1 MEKALS
7 SLVDKYPRVSDMVG
21 VAKRRM
27 PHFAAEYLF
36 AGTGYDEALENNR
49 KAFNEVFLVPQYL
62 KGTVNPNLKTKLFG
76 YEYDAPFGMAP
87 VGMTSLMWP
96 GAEIALSKMSVKN
109 NIPFS
114 LSTVSCTSV
123 EEVGKHLDG
132 NGWFQLY
139 PPADK
144 AIRNDLLKRAKDSG
158 FKTLII
164 TADIPASSR
173 RERLRMAGVSVPP
186 KNNLRTFFQAAICP
200 SWSIG
205 TLINGIPAF
214 GTMDQYSD
222 GSWHGNAKSKAGF
235 AGSQMQRYLD
245 WDYLK
250 EVRDIWKGPIILKG
264 LMDIEDAI
272 KTTKFVDD
280 IYLSNH
286 GGRQLDIAPSTLQI
300 LPEIRKK
307 VGSKFPII
315 IDSGFYS
322 GQDIC
327 KGLMLGADFVMTGR
341 PFIIGLAALG
351 AKGANHV
358 HDILKDEL
366 SNIMEQVCAENVK
379 ELKNQKVVLGNNFK
393 LNNLN

>member
-1 MEKALS
+1 LS
-7 SLVDKYPRVSDMVG
+7 NLVDKYPRVSDMIDI
-21 VAKRRM
+21 AKRRM

-49 KAFNEVFLVPQYL
+49 KAFNQIFLVPKYL
-62 KGTVNPNLKTKLFG
+62 KGTVTPVLKTKLFG

-109 NIPFS
+109 NVPFA
-114 LSTVSCTSV
+114 LSTVACASV
-123 EEVGKHLDG
+123 EEVGKHLNG
-132 NGWFQLY
+132 QGWFQLY
-139 PPADK
+139 PPEDK
-144 AIRNDLLKRAKDSG
+144 AIRNDLLKRAKNAG
-158 FKTLII
+158 FKTLVV

-200 SWSIG
+200 SWSLG

-214 GTMDQYSD
+214 GTMDQYSNGD
-222 GSWHGNAKSKAGF
+222 WHGNAKSKAGF

-250 EVRDIWKGPIILKG
+250 EVRDIWKGPIVLKG
-264 LMDIEDAI
+264 LMHEDDAI
-272 KTTKFVDD
+272 KTTKIVDA

-286 GGRQLDIAPSTLQI
+286 GGRQIDIAPSPLQI
-300 LPEIRKK
+300 LPDIRKK
-307 VGSKFPII
+307 IGPNFPII

-322 GQDIC
+322 GQDIS

-351 AKGANHV
+351 SKGANHV

-366 SNIMEQVCAENVK
+366 SNIMEQICAKDIK
-379 ELKNQKVVLGNNFK
+379 ELKNQKVLLGKDFQLTNF
-393 LNNLN
+393 N

>member
-1 MEKALS
+1 MS
-7 SLVDKYPRVSDMVG
+7 NLVDKYPRVSDMINE
-21 VAKRRM
+21 AKRRM

-49 KAFNEVFLVPQYL
+49 KVFNQIFLVPKYL
-62 KGTVNPNLKTKLFG
+62 KGTVVPNLKTKLFDHEFG
-76 YEYDAPFGMAP
+76 APFGMAP

-96 GAEIALSKMSVKN
+96 GAEVALSKMSVKN
-109 NIPFS
+109 NVPFA
-114 LSTVSCTSV
+114 LSTVACASI
-123 EEVGKHLDG
+123 EEIGKHLDG
-132 NGWFQLY
+132 QGWFQLY

-144 AIRNDLLKRAKDSG
+144 AIRNDLLNRAKNAG
-158 FKTLII
+158 FKTLVV

-200 SWSIG
+200 SWSLG
-205 TLINGIPAF
+205 TLKNGIPAF
-214 GTMDQYSD
+214 GTMDQYSNGD
-222 GSWHGNAKSKAGF
+222 WHGNAKSKAGF
-235 AGSQMQRYLD
+235 AGSQMQRFLD

-264 LMDIEDAI
+264 LMHEDDVMKSI
-272 KTTKFVDD
+272 KIVDA

-286 GGRQLDIAPSTLQI
+286 GGRQIDIAPSPLQM

-307 VGSKFPII
+307 IGPKFPII

-322 GQDIC
+322 GQDIS

-351 AKGANHV
+351 HKGANHV

-366 SNIMEQVCAENVK
+366 SNIMEQICAKNIK
-379 ELKNQKVVLGNNFK
+379 ELKNQKVNIANDFK
-393 LNNLN
+393 LSNFN

>member
-1 MEKALS
+1 MS
-7 SLVDKYPRVSDMVG
+7 NLVDKYPRVSDMVN

-49 KAFNEVFLVPQYL
+49 KVFNQIFLVPQYL
-62 KGTVNPNLKTKLFG
+62 KGTVNPNLKTKLFD

-109 NIPFS
+109 NIPYS
-114 LSTVSCTSV
+114 LSTVACASV
-123 EEVGKHLDG
+123 EDVGKHLNG
-132 NGWFQLY
+132 MGWFQLY

-144 AIRNDLLKRAKDSG
+144 AIRNDLLKRAKYAG
-158 FKTLII
+158 FKTLIV

-250 EVRDIWKGPIILKG
+250 EVRDLWSGPIILKG
-264 LMDIEDAI
+264 LMDVNDAVQASKIIDAI
-272 KTTKFVDD
+272 Y
-280 IYLSNH
+280 ISNH
-286 GGRQLDIAPSTLQI
+286 GGRQIDIAPSPLQV

-307 VGSKFPII
+307 IGSKFPII

-322 GQDIC
+322 GQDIS
-327 KGLMLGADFVMTGR
+327 KGLMLGADFIMTGR

-351 AKGANHV
+351 DKGADHV

-366 SNIMEQVCAENVK
+366 SNVMEQICSKDIK
-379 ELKNQKVVLGNNFK
+379 ELKSQKVVLGNDFYLRNP
-393 LNNLN
+393 N

>member
-158 FKTLII
+158 FKNLII

-272 KTTKFVDD
+272 KTTKFVDA

-327 KGLMLGADFVMTGR
+327 KGLMLGADFIMTGR

-366 SNIMEQVCAENVK
+366 SNIMEQVCAENIK

>member
-1 MEKALS
+1 MEKSLS
-7 SLVDKYPRVSDMVG
+7 NLVDKYPRVSDMVNL
-21 VAKRRM
+21 AKRRM

-49 KAFNEVFLVPQYL
+49 KIFNKIFLVPEYL
-62 KGTVNPNLKTKLFG
+62 KGTVNPNLKTKLFDH
-76 YEYDAPFGMAP
+76 EYDAPFGMAP

-109 NIPFS
+109 NVPFA
-114 LSTVSCTSV
+114 LSTVACTSV
-123 EEVGKHLDG
+123 EDVGKHLDG

-144 AIRNDLLKRAKDSG
+144 AIRDDLLKRAKNSG

-250 EVRDIWKGPIILKG
+250 EVRKIWKGPIILKG
-264 LMDIEDAI
+264 LMHIDDAVKAT
-272 KTTKFVDD
+272 KTVDA

-286 GGRQLDIAPSTLQI
+286 GGRQIDIAPSPLQI
-300 LPEIRKK
+300 LPEIRNK
-307 VGSKFPII
+307 VGSKFPIL

-322 GQDIC
+322 GQDIT

-351 AKGANHV
+351 KKGANHV

-366 SNIMEQVCAENVK
+366 SNIMEQICAKNIE
-379 ELKNQKVVLGNNFK
+379 ELKCQKVMLSDDFKIQNFI
-393 LNNLN
+393 

>member
-144 AIRNDLLKRAKDSG
+144 EIRNDLLKRAKDSG

-272 KTTKFVDD
+272 KTTKFVDA

-379 ELKNQKVVLGNNFK
+379 ELKSQKVVLGNNFK

>member
-1 MEKALS
+1 MS
-7 SLVDKYPRVSDMVG
+7 NLVDKYPRVSDMVN

-49 KAFNEVFLVPQYL
+49 KVFNQIFLVPQYL
-62 KGTVNPNLKTKLFG
+62 KGTVNPNLKTKLFDH
-76 YEYDAPFGMAP
+76 EYDAPFGMAP

-109 NIPFS
+109 NIPYS
-114 LSTVSCTSV
+114 LSTVACASV
-123 EEVGKHLDG
+123 EDVGKHLNG
-132 NGWFQLY
+132 MGWFQLY

-144 AIRNDLLKRAKDSG
+144 AIRNDLLKRAKNAG
-158 FKTLII
+158 FKTLIV

-250 EVRDIWKGPIILKG
+250 EVRDLWSGPIILKG
-264 LMDIEDAI
+264 LMDINDAVQASKIIDAI
-272 KTTKFVDD
+272 Y
-280 IYLSNH
+280 ISNH
-286 GGRQLDIAPSTLQI
+286 GGRQIDIAPSPLQV

-307 VGSKFPII
+307 LGSKFPII

-322 GQDIC
+322 GQDIS
-327 KGLMLGADFVMTGR
+327 KGLMLGADFIMTGR

-351 AKGANHV
+351 IKGANHV

-366 SNIMEQVCAENVK
+366 SNVMEQICSKDIN
-379 ELKNQKVVLGNNFK
+379 ELKSQKVVLGNDFYLRNPNQK
-393 LNNLN
+393 L

>member
-1 MEKALS
+1 MIN
-7 SLVDKYPRVSDMVG
+7 D
-21 VAKRRM
+21 AKRRM

-49 KAFNEVFLVPQYL
+49 KVFNQIFLVPKYL
-62 KGTVNPNLKTKLFG
+62 KGTVVPNLKTKLFDHEFG
-76 YEYDAPFGMAP
+76 APFGMAP

-96 GAEIALSKMSVKN
+96 GAEVALSKMSVKN
-109 NIPFS
+109 NVPFA
-114 LSTVSCTSV
+114 LSTVACASI
-123 EEVGKHLDG
+123 EEIGKHLDG
-132 NGWFQLY
+132 QGWFQLY

-144 AIRNDLLKRAKDSG
+144 AIRNDLLNRAKNAG
-158 FKTLII
+158 FKTLVV

-200 SWSIG
+200 SWSLG
-205 TLINGIPAF
+205 TLKNGIPAF
-214 GTMDQYSD
+214 GTMDQYSNGD
-222 GSWHGNAKSKAGF
+222 WHGNAKSKAGF
-235 AGSQMQRYLD
+235 AGSQMQRFLD

-250 EVRDIWKGPIILKG
+250 EVRDIWNGPIILKG
-264 LMDIEDAI
+264 LMHEDDVMKSI
-272 KTTKFVDD
+272 KIVDA

-286 GGRQLDIAPSTLQI
+286 GGRQIDIAPSPLQM

-307 VGSKFPII
+307 IGPKFPII

-322 GQDIC
+322 GQDIS

-351 AKGANHV
+351 HKGANHV

-366 SNIMEQVCAENVK
+366 SNIMEQICAKNIK
-379 ELKNQKVVLGNNFK
+379 ELKNQKVNIGNDFK
-393 LNNLN
+393 LINFN

>member
-1 MEKALS
+1 MS
-7 SLVDKYPRVSDMVG
+7 NLVDKYPRVSDMIDI
-21 VAKRRM
+21 AKRRM

-49 KAFNEVFLVPQYL
+49 KVFNQIFLVPKYL
-62 KGTVNPNLKTKLFG
+62 KGTITPVLKTKLFG

-109 NIPFS
+109 NVPFA
-114 LSTVSCTSV
+114 LSTVACASV
-123 EEVGKHLDG
+123 EEVGKHLNG
-132 NGWFQLY
+132 QGWFQLY
-139 PPADK
+139 PPEDK
-144 AIRNDLLKRAKDSG
+144 AIRNDLLKRAKNAG
-158 FKTLII
+158 FKTLVV

-200 SWSIG
+200 SWSLG

-214 GTMDQYSD
+214 GTMDQYSNGD
-222 GSWHGNAKSKAGF
+222 WHGNAKSKAGF

-250 EVRDIWKGPIILKG
+250 EVRDIWKGPIVLKG
-264 LMDIEDAI
+264 LMHEDDAI
-272 KTTKFVDD
+272 KTTKIVDA

-286 GGRQLDIAPSTLQI
+286 GGRQIDIAPSPLQI
-300 LPEIRKK
+300 LPDIRKK
-307 VGSKFPII
+307 IGPNFPII

-322 GQDIC
+322 GQDIS

-351 AKGANHV
+351 SKGANHV

-366 SNIMEQVCAENVK
+366 SNIMEQICAKDIK
-379 ELKNQKVVLGNNFK
+379 ELKNQKVLLGKDFQLTNF
-393 LNNLN
+393 N

>member
-158 FKTLII
+158 FKNLII

-214 GTMDQYSD
+214 GTMDQYSA

-272 KTTKFVDD
+272 KTTKFVDA

-351 AKGANHV
+351 SKGANHV

>member
-1 MEKALS
+1 MS

-158 FKTLII
+158 FKNLII

-272 KTTKFVDD
+272 KTTKFVDA

-366 SNIMEQVCAENVK
+366 SNVMEQVCAENVK

>member
-1 MEKALS
+1 MIN
-7 SLVDKYPRVSDMVG
+7 D
-21 VAKRRM
+21 AKRRM

-49 KAFNEVFLVPQYL
+49 KVFNQIFLVPKYL
-62 KGTVNPNLKTKLFG
+62 KGTVVPNLKTKLFD
-76 YEYDAPFGMAP
+76 YEFGAPFGMAP

-96 GAEIALSKMSVKN
+96 GAEVALSKMSVKN
-109 NIPFS
+109 NVPFA
-114 LSTVSCTSV
+114 LSTVACASI
-123 EEVGKHLDG
+123 EEIGKHLDG
-132 NGWFQLY
+132 QGWFQLY

-144 AIRNDLLKRAKDSG
+144 AIRNDLLNRAKNAG
-158 FKTLII
+158 FKTLVV

-200 SWSIG
+200 SWSLG
-205 TLINGIPAF
+205 TLKNGIPAF
-214 GTMDQYSD
+214 GTMDQYSNGD
-222 GSWHGNAKSKAGF
+222 WHGNAKSKAGF
-235 AGSQMQRYLD
+235 AGSQMQRFLD

-264 LMDIEDAI
+264 LMHEDDVMKSI
-272 KTTKFVDD
+272 KIVDA

-286 GGRQLDIAPSTLQI
+286 GGRQIDIAPSPLQM

-307 VGSKFPII
+307 IGPKFPII

-322 GQDIC
+322 GQDIS

-351 AKGANHV
+351 HKGANHV

-366 SNIMEQVCAENVK
+366 SNIMEQICAKNIK
-379 ELKNQKVVLGNNFK
+379 ELKNQKVNIGNDFK
-393 LNNLN
+393 LSNFN

>member
-1 MEKALS
+1 MS

-250 EVRDIWKGPIILKG
+250 EVRYIWKGPIILKG

-272 KTTKFVDD
+272 KTTKFVDA

-366 SNIMEQVCAENVK
+366 SNIMEQVCAENIK

>member
-1 MEKALS
+1 MS
-7 SLVDKYPRVSDMVG
+7 NLVDKYPRVSDMIDI
-21 VAKRRM
+21 AKRRM

-49 KAFNEVFLVPQYL
+49 KVFNQIFLVPKYL
-62 KGTVNPNLKTKLFG
+62 KGTVTPVLKTKLFG

-109 NIPFS
+109 NVPFA
-114 LSTVSCTSV
+114 LSTVACASV
-123 EEVGKHLDG
+123 EEVGKHLNG
-132 NGWFQLY
+132 QGWFQLY
-139 PPADK
+139 PPEDK
-144 AIRNDLLKRAKDSG
+144 AIRNDLLKRAKNAG
-158 FKTLII
+158 FKTLVV

-186 KNNLRTFFQAAICP
+186 KNNLRTFFQAEIFP
-200 SWSIG
+200 SWSLG

-214 GTMDQYSD
+214 GTMDQYSNGD
-222 GSWHGNAKSKAGF
+222 WHGNAKSKAGF

-250 EVRDIWKGPIILKG
+250 EVRDIWKGPIVLKG
-264 LMDIEDAI
+264 LMHEDDAI
-272 KTTKFVDD
+272 KTTKIVDA

-286 GGRQLDIAPSTLQI
+286 GGRQIDIAPSPLQI
-300 LPEIRKK
+300 LPDIRKK
-307 VGSKFPII
+307 IGPNFPII

-322 GQDIC
+322 GQDIS

-351 AKGANHV
+351 SKGANHV

-366 SNIMEQVCAENVK
+366 SNIMEQICAKDIK
-379 ELKNQKVVLGNNFK
+379 ELKNQKVLLGKDFQLTNF
-393 LNNLN
+393 N

>member
-1 MEKALS
+1 LS
-7 SLVDKYPRVSDMVG
+7 NLVDKYPRVSDMIND
-21 VAKRRM
+21 AKRRM

-49 KAFNEVFLVPQYL
+49 KVFNQIFLVPKYL
-62 KGTVNPNLKTKLFG
+62 KGTVVPNLKTKLFDHEFG
-76 YEYDAPFGMAP
+76 APFGMAP

-96 GAEIALSKMSVKN
+96 GAEVALSKMSVKN
-109 NIPFS
+109 NVPFA
-114 LSTVSCTSV
+114 LSTVACASI
-123 EEVGKHLDG
+123 EEIGKHLDG
-132 NGWFQLY
+132 QGWFQLY

-144 AIRNDLLKRAKDSG
+144 AIRNDLLNRAKNAG
-158 FKTLII
+158 FKTLVV

-200 SWSIG
+200 SWSLG
-205 TLINGIPAF
+205 TLKNGIPAF
-214 GTMDQYSD
+214 GTMDQYSNGD
-222 GSWHGNAKSKAGF
+222 WHGNAKSKAGF
-235 AGSQMQRYLD
+235 AGSQMQRFLD

-264 LMDIEDAI
+264 LMHEDDVMKSI
-272 KTTKFVDD
+272 KIVDA

-286 GGRQLDIAPSTLQI
+286 GGRQIDIAPSPLQM

-307 VGSKFPII
+307 IGPKFPII

-322 GQDIC
+322 GQDIS

-351 AKGANHV
+351 HKGANHV

-366 SNIMEQVCAENVK
+366 SNIMEQICAKNIK
-379 ELKNQKVVLGNNFK
+379 ELKNQKVNIGNDFK
-393 LNNLN
+393 LSNFN

>member
-1 MEKALS
+1 MS
-7 SLVDKYPRVSDMVG
+7 NLVDKYPRVSDMIDI
-21 VAKRRM
+21 AKRRM

-49 KAFNEVFLVPQYL
+49 KVFNQIFLVPKYL
-62 KGTVNPNLKTKLFG
+62 KGTVTPVLKTKLFG

-109 NIPFS
+109 NVPFA
-114 LSTVSCTSV
+114 LSTVACASV
-123 EEVGKHLDG
+123 EEVGKHLNG
-132 NGWFQLY
+132 QGWFQLY
-139 PPADK
+139 PPEDK
-144 AIRNDLLKRAKDSG
+144 AIRNDLLKRAKNAG
-158 FKTLII
+158 FKTLVV

-214 GTMDQYSD
+214 GTMDQYSNGD
-222 GSWHGNAKSKAGF
+222 WHGNAKSKAGF

-250 EVRDIWKGPIILKG
+250 EVRDIWKGPIVLKG
-264 LMDIEDAI
+264 LMHEDDAI
-272 KTTKFVDD
+272 KTTKIVDA

-286 GGRQLDIAPSTLQI
+286 GGRQIDIAPSPLQI
-300 LPEIRKK
+300 LPDIRKK
-307 VGSKFPII
+307 IGPNFPII

-322 GQDIC
+322 GQDIS

-351 AKGANHV
+351 SKGANHV

-366 SNIMEQVCAENVK
+366 SNIMEQICAKDIK
-379 ELKNQKVVLGNNFK
+379 ELKNQKVLLGKDFQLTNF
-393 LNNLN
+393 N

>member
-1 MEKALS
+1 MS

-76 YEYDAPFGMAP
+76 YEYDTPFGMAP

-272 KTTKFVDD
+272 KTTKFVDA

-366 SNIMEQVCAENVK
+366 SNIMEQVCAENIK

>member
-1 MEKALS
+1 MS
-7 SLVDKYPRVSDMVG
+7 NLVDKYPRVSDMVN

-49 KAFNEVFLVPQYL
+49 KVFNQIFLVPQYL
-62 KGTVNPNLKTKLFG
+62 KGTVNPNLKTKLFDH
-76 YEYDAPFGMAP
+76 EYDAPFGMAP

-109 NIPFS
+109 NIPYS
-114 LSTVSCTSV
+114 LSTVACASV
-123 EEVGKHLDG
+123 EDVGKHLNG
-132 NGWFQLY
+132 MGWFQLY

-144 AIRNDLLKRAKDSG
+144 AIRNDLLKRAKNAG
-158 FKTLII
+158 FKTLIV

-250 EVRDIWKGPIILKG
+250 EVRDLWSGPIILKG
-264 LMDIEDAI
+264 LMDVNDAVRASKIIDAI
-272 KTTKFVDD
+272 Y
-280 IYLSNH
+280 ISNH
-286 GGRQLDIAPSTLQI
+286 GGRQIDIAPSPLQV

-307 VGSKFPII
+307 IGSKFPII

-322 GQDIC
+322 GQDIS
-327 KGLMLGADFVMTGR
+327 KGLMLGADFIMTGR

-351 AKGANHV
+351 GKGADHV

-366 SNIMEQVCAENVK
+366 SNVMEQICSKDIK
-379 ELKNQKVVLGNNFK
+379 ELKSQKVVLGNDFYLRNP
-393 LNNLN
+393 N

>member
-109 NIPFS
+109 NIPFF

-144 AIRNDLLKRAKDSG
+144 AIRNDLLKRAKNSG

-272 KTTKFVDD
+272 KTTKFVDA

-366 SNIMEQVCAENVK
+366 SNIMEQVCAENIK
-379 ELKNQKVVLGNNFK
+379 ELKIQKVVLGNNFK

>member
-158 FKTLII
+158 FKNLII

-272 KTTKFVDD
+272 KTTKFVDA

-379 ELKNQKVVLGNNFK
+379 ELKSQKVVLGNNFK
-393 LNNLN
+393 LNILN

>member
-1 MEKALS
+1 MS
-7 SLVDKYPRVSDMVG
+7 NLVDKYPRVSDMVN

-49 KAFNEVFLVPQYL
+49 KVFNQIFLVPKYL
-62 KGTVNPNLKTKLFG
+62 KGTVNPNLKTKLFDH
-76 YEYDAPFGMAP
+76 EYDAPFGMAP

-109 NIPFS
+109 NIPYS
-114 LSTVSCTSV
+114 LSTVACASV
-123 EEVGKHLDG
+123 EHVGKHLNG
-132 NGWFQLY
+132 MGWFQLY

-144 AIRNDLLKRAKDSG
+144 AIRNDLLKRAKNAG
-158 FKTLII
+158 FKTLIV

-250 EVRDIWKGPIILKG
+250 EVRDLWSGPIILKG
-264 LMDIEDAI
+264 LMDINDAVQASKIIDAI
-272 KTTKFVDD
+272 Y
-280 IYLSNH
+280 ISNH
-286 GGRQLDIAPSTLQI
+286 GGRQIDIAPSPLQV
-300 LPEIRKK
+300 LPEIRNKL
-307 VGSKFPII
+307 GSKFPII

-322 GQDIC
+322 GQDIS
-327 KGLMLGADFVMTGR
+327 KGLMLGADFIMTGR

-351 AKGANHV
+351 DKGADHV

-366 SNIMEQVCAENVK
+366 SNVMEQICSKDIK
-379 ELKNQKVVLGNNFK
+379 ELKSQKVVLGNDFYLRNP
-393 LNNLN
+393 NQ

>member
-1 MEKALS
+1 MS
-7 SLVDKYPRVSDMVG
+7 NLVDKYPRVSDMVN

-49 KAFNEVFLVPQYL
+49 KVFNQIFLVPKYL
-62 KGTVNPNLKTKLFG
+62 KGTVNPNLKTKLFDH
-76 YEYDAPFGMAP
+76 EYDAPFGMAP

-109 NIPFS
+109 NIPYS
-114 LSTVSCTSV
+114 LSTVACASV
-123 EEVGKHLDG
+123 EDVGKHLNG
-132 NGWFQLY
+132 MGWFQLY

-144 AIRNDLLKRAKDSG
+144 AIRNDLLKRAKNAG
-158 FKTLII
+158 FKTLIV

-250 EVRDIWKGPIILKG
+250 EVRDLWSGPIILKG
-264 LMDIEDAI
+264 LMDINDAVQASKIIDAI
-272 KTTKFVDD
+272 Y
-280 IYLSNH
+280 ISNH
-286 GGRQLDIAPSTLQI
+286 GGRQIDIAPSPLQV

-307 VGSKFPII
+307 LGSKFPII

-322 GQDIC
+322 GQDIS
-327 KGLMLGADFVMTGR
+327 KGLMLGADFIMTGR
-341 PFIIGLAALG
+341 PFIIGPAALG
-351 AKGANHV
+351 DKGADHV

-366 SNIMEQVCAENVK
+366 SNVMEQICSKDIK
-379 ELKNQKVVLGNNFK
+379 ELKSQKVVLGNDFYLRNP
-393 LNNLN
+393 NQ

>member
-76 YEYDAPFGMAP
+76 YEYDSPFGMAP
-87 VGMTSLMWP
+87 VVMTSLMWP

-123 EEVGKHLDG
+123 EEVGKHLYG

-144 AIRNDLLKRAKDSG
+144 AIRNDLLKRAKNSG

-250 EVRDIWKGPIILKG
+250 EVRDIWKGQIILKG

-272 KTTKFVDD
+272 KTTKFVDA

-286 GGRQLDIAPSTLQI
+286 GGRKLDIAPSTLQI

-366 SNIMEQVCAENVK
+366 SNIMEQVCAENIK

>member
-76 YEYDAPFGMAP
+76 YEYDVPFGMAP

-144 AIRNDLLKRAKDSG
+144 AIRNDLLKRAKNSG

-272 KTTKFVDD
+272 KTTKFVDA

-366 SNIMEQVCAENVK
+366 SNIMEQVCAENIK

>member
-1 MEKALS
+1 MS
-7 SLVDKYPRVSDMVG
+7 NLVDKYPRVSDMVN

-49 KAFNEVFLVPQYL
+49 KVFNQIFLVPKYL
-62 KGTVNPNLKTKLFG
+62 KGTVNPNLKTKLFDH
-76 YEYDAPFGMAP
+76 EYDAPFGMAP

-109 NIPFS
+109 NIPYS
-114 LSTVSCTSV
+114 LSTVACASV
-123 EEVGKHLDG
+123 EDVGKHLNG
-132 NGWFQLY
+132 MGWFQLY

-144 AIRNDLLKRAKDSG
+144 AIRNDLLKRAKNAG
-158 FKTLII
+158 FKTLIV

-250 EVRDIWKGPIILKG
+250 EVRDLWSGPIILKG
-264 LMDIEDAI
+264 LMDINDAVQASKIIDAI
-272 KTTKFVDD
+272 Y
-280 IYLSNH
+280 ISNH
-286 GGRQLDIAPSTLQI
+286 GGRQIDIAPSPLQV
-300 LPEIRKK
+300 LPEIRNKL
-307 VGSKFPII
+307 GSKFPII

-322 GQDIC
+322 GQDIS
-327 KGLMLGADFVMTGR
+327 KGLMLGADFIMTGR

-351 AKGANHV
+351 DKGADHV

-366 SNIMEQVCAENVK
+366 SNVMEQICSKDIK
-379 ELKNQKVVLGNNFK
+379 ELKSQKLVLGNDFYLRNP
-393 LNNLN
+393 NQ

>member
-1 MEKALS
+1 MS

-158 FKTLII
+158 FKNLII

-272 KTTKFVDD
+272 KTTKFVDA

-315 IDSGFYS
+315 IDLGFYS

>member
-1 MEKALS
+1 MEKVLS

-158 FKTLII
+158 FKNLII

-272 KTTKFVDD
+272 KTTKFVDA

-351 AKGANHV
+351 SKGANHV

-366 SNIMEQVCAENVK
+366 SNIMEQVCAENIK

>member
-158 FKTLII
+158 FKNLII

-272 KTTKFVDD
+272 KTTKFVDA

-379 ELKNQKVVLGNNFK
+379 ELKNQKVILGNNFK

>member
-1 MEKALS
+1 MS

-158 FKTLII
+158 FKNLII

-272 KTTKFVDD
+272 KTTKFVDA

>member
-1 MEKALS
+1 MS
-7 SLVDKYPRVSDMVG
+7 NLVDKYPRVSDMVN

-49 KAFNEVFLVPQYL
+49 KVFNQIFLVPQYL
-62 KGTVNPNLKTKLFG
+62 KGTVNPNLKTKLFDH
-76 YEYDAPFGMAP
+76 EYDAPFGMAP

-109 NIPFS
+109 NIPYS
-114 LSTVSCTSV
+114 LSTVACASV
-123 EEVGKHLDG
+123 EDVGKHLNG
-132 NGWFQLY
+132 MGWFQLY

-144 AIRNDLLKRAKDSG
+144 AIRNDLLKRAKNAG
-158 FKTLII
+158 FKTLIV

-250 EVRDIWKGPIILKG
+250 EVRDLWSGPIILKG
-264 LMDIEDAI
+264 LMDINDAVQASKIIDAI
-272 KTTKFVDD
+272 Y
-280 IYLSNH
+280 ISNH
-286 GGRQLDIAPSTLQI
+286 GGRQIDIAPSPLQV
-300 LPEIRKK
+300 LPEIRNKL
-307 VGSKFPII
+307 GSKFPII

-322 GQDIC
+322 GQDIS
-327 KGLMLGADFVMTGR
+327 KGLMLGADFIMTGR

-351 AKGANHV
+351 DKGADHV

-366 SNIMEQVCAENVK
+366 SNVMEQICSKDIK
-379 ELKNQKVVLGNNFK
+379 ELKSQNVVLGNDFYLRNPNQK
-393 LNNLN
+393 L